1 VHSSIHDEVLER
13 VVALAE
19 TMAIDD
25 PLLSTTLMGSIVSEG
40 HLERI
45 LAMVG
50 RAMDDNAGE
59 ICTGGSRHEA
69 LRPGA
74 FMQATVF
81 SHVDPNSEIAQQEV
95 FGPVLTVF
103 SSEDDDEAVTMA
115 TRPSTD
121 SPHSSTPG
129 RSRAPTPWRG
139 ASKRVRWRST
149 AAGPRQSWWRG
160 HAIRWRQGKW
170 LRP

>member
-1 VHSSIHDEVLER
+1 MAPVTYPRRLHELAVEDPD
-13 VVALAE
+13 ALAL
-19 TMAIDD
+19 TVVD
-25 PLLSTTLMGSIVSEG
+25 PGNENRSFTRADLDQGAAA
-40 HLERI
+40 
-45 LAMVG
+45 LA
-50 RAMDDNAGE
+50 RALADAGVRQPPR
-59 ICTGGSRHEA
+59 GA
-69 LRPGA
+69 APGA